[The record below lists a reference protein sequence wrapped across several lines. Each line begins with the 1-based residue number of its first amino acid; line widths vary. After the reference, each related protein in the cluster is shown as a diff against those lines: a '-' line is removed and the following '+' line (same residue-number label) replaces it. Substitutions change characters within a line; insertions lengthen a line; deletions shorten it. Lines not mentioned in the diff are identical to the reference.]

1 MARLKHGKME
11 SWKGDIVSKNIY
23 VVGLDMD
30 NRSPEDLGREAAL
43 KINEIVEG
51 LITERDAKKNETTEK
66 EGKD

>member
-1 MARLKHGKME
+1 MTRLKHGKME

-30 NRSPEDLGREAAL
+30 NRSPEDIGREAAL